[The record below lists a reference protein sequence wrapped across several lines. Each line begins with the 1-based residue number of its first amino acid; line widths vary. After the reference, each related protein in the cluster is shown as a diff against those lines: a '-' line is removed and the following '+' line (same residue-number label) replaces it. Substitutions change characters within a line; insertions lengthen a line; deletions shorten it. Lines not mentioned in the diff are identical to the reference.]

1 MWKFALPLLLLSF
14 SLAACGGNA
23 ADTGNAQMDY
33 EATKKMVVDIL
44 KTDDGKAALQEMMK
58 DEKIKQQLVMD
69 QKIVAQTI
77 EETLLS
83 EKGEKFW
90 KEAFKDP
97 KFAGAVAKGMK
108 KEQEELLKAL
118 MKDPEYQKMML
129 DIMQDPENEKNITKL
144 LKSKEY
150 REHLQKVMS
159 ETFESPL
166 YKAKIQDILLKAASE
181 QAEGEKKQE
190 GGAQQEQ
197 QKGGGGGQ

>member
-1 MWKFALPLLLLSF
+1 MWKPVLPLLFLMFL
-14 SLAACGGNA
+14 LAACGGA

-44 KTDDGKAALQEMMK
+44 KTDDGKKALQEMMK
-58 DEKIKQQLVMD
+58 DEKVKQQLVMD
-69 QKIVAQTI
+69 QETVTQTI
-77 EETLLS
+77 EKTLVS

-97 KFAGAVAKGMK
+97 AFASSVAKGMK
-108 KEQEELLKAL
+108 KEQEALLKSL
-118 MKDPEYQKMML
+118 MKDPQYQAMMLDIMEDPEYQK
-129 DIMQDPENEKNITKL
+129 NVTKL

-150 REHLQKVMS
+150 REHLQKVMT

-181 QAEGEKKQE
+181 QAAGGEKEKKEGE
-190 GGAQQEQ
+190 GQQGEQ
-197 QKGGGGGQ
+197 QGGNGS